1 MDLNRLQIL
10 NVLKLNTDTGE
21 KMFTMYSL
29 ISFLNFRQDMLLA
42 ACLVGSEYIVV
53 SALCRKVPSC
63 LFLIHISFLNGNL

>member
-10 NVLKLNTDTGE
+10 NALKLNTDTGK

-53 SALCRKVPSC
+53 SALCRYVFFQYINDLHLLDVS
-63 LFLIHISFLNGNL
+63 